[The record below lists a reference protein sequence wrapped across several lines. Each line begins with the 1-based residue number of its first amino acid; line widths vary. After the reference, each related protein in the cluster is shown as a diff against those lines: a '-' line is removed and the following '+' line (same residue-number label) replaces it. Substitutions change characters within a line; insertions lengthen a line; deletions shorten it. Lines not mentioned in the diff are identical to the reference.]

1 MTTQD
6 KVIADH
12 VEIRELDRT
21 TFKDFSL
28 LFQYTTNTYYD
39 VIRSSDSFFSI
50 ELVNKPFACT
60 VAKEFEDHLY
70 ADHLENPT
78 AFGLF
83 IDDEILGYLEVDRET
98 WHNRLRVTE
107 LLILPKHRHKGL
119 GKLLMDKA
127 KAIGRVED
135 FRELVLET
143 QSCNTEAIIFY
154 LSQGF
159 FVNGIDLSSYTN
171 HDVENREVRMELVF
185 RDFQEGIHVKH

>member
-1 MTTQD
+1 MSYQSSLNTRQIELRILD
-6 KVIADH
+6 KA
-12 VEIRELDRT
+12 T
-21 TFKDFSL
+21 YKDFCL
-28 LFQYTTNTYYD
+28 HFQYTTDTYYD
-39 VIRSSDSFFSI
+39 VIRSSDSLFSI
-50 ELVNKPFACT
+50 ELVNKPFAQT
-60 VAKEFEDHLY
+60 EAKEFEDHLY
-70 ADHLENPT
+70 ADHLINPT

-83 IDDEILGYLEVDRET
+83 YEDEGLGYLEVDRET

-107 LLILPKHRHKGL
+107 LLILPQHRHLGL

-143 QSCNTEAIIFY
+143 QSCNTEAINFY

-171 HDVENREVRMELVF
+171 HDVEGHEIRIEMVF
-185 RDFQEGIHVKH
+185 RDNEKGINVKH

>member
-1 MTTQD
+1 MTTRD
-6 KVIADH
+6 RVFDDH
-12 VEIRELDRT
+12 VELRELDRIAY
-21 TFKDFSL
+21 KDFCL
-28 LFQYTTNTYYD
+28 HFQYTTDTYYD
-39 VIRSSDSFFSI
+39 VIHSLDLLFSI
-50 ELVNKPFACT
+50 DLVTKPFEQT

-83 IDDEILGYLEVDRET
+83 DEDEVLGYLEVDRET

-107 LLILPKHRHKGL
+107 LLVLPKFRHMGL
-119 GKLLMDKA
+119 GKLLMNKA
-127 KAIGRVED
+127 KANGRVEE

-143 QSCNTEAIIFY
+143 QSCNTEAINFY

-171 HDVENREVRMELVF
+171 HDIENHEIRIEIVF
-185 RDFQEGIHVKH
+185 REN